1 MYTYKYYFHNYIV
14 GWSDPKSIQVVYDKG
29 RDNDAT
35 LRSKLTS
42 AYRKTHTDLS
52 NLNSDLQHLKKH
64 KSIQIYY

>member
-1 MYTYKYYFHNYIV
+1 MLINWKYYKYNRYEY
-14 GWSDPKSIQVVYDKG
+14 PKSIQVIYDKG

-35 LRSKLTS
+35 LRSKLVS
-42 AYRKTHTDLS
+42 AYHKINRDLS

>member
-1 MYTYKYYFHNYIV
+1 MLINWNYYKYNRYDY
-14 GWSDPKSIQVVYDKG
+14 PKSIQVVYDKG

-35 LRSKLTS
+35 LRSKLVS

-52 NLNSDLQHLKKH
+52 NLNSDLQKLKKN

>member
-1 MYTYKYYFHNYIV
+1 MYHYYFLNKSIR
-14 GWSDPKSIQVVYDKG
+14 WQKPKSIQVVYDKG

-35 LRSKLTS
+35 LRSKLVS
-42 AYRKTHTDLS
+42 AYRKTGADLS

>member
-1 MYTYKYYFHNYIV
+1 MYKYYLHNCTIK
-14 GWSDPKSIQVVYDKG
+14 WSDPKSIQVVYDKG

-35 LRSKLTS
+35 LRSKLVS

-52 NLNSDLQHLKKH
+52 KLNSDLQHLKKH